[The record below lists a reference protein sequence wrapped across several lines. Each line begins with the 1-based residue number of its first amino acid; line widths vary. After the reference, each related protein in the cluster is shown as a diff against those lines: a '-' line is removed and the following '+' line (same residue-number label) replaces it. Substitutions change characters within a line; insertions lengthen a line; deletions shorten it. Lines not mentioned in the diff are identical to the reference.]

1 MMKSVRFRMLAAAI
15 FATLSIVGFAQ
26 GGDTLQA
33 GGIVQDERVD
43 QLVQKHIK
51 INEAIG
57 SVDGFRLQVY
67 SESGA
72 NSKNKAQAALDEFK
86 ARFPDTPA
94 YLSFKSPNYRVRVG
108 DFRSRLDAQRFL
120 IGLTADYP
128 NAFIIEDKVNIPNA
142 E

>member
-1 MMKSVRFRMLAAAI
+1 MMNSRLLKFFTVAA
-15 FATLSIVGFAQ
+15 FAGLTLGSYAQ
-26 GGDTLQA
+26 ASDSLVA

-51 INEAIG
+51 INETAGAI
-57 SVDGFRLQVY
+57 DGFRLQVF
-67 SESGA
+67 SESGV
-72 NSKNKAQAALDEFK
+72 NSKNKAQAALDEFRN
-86 ARFPDTPA
+86 RFPDTPA

-128 NAFIIEDKVNIPNA
+128 NAFIIEDRVNIIHA

>member
-1 MMKSVRFRMLAAAI
+1 MMKRLLFGTVAAAL
-15 FATLSIVGFAQ
+15 FTMLSPRSFAQ
-26 GGDTLQA
+26 AGDTLA
-33 GGIVQDERVD
+33 AVVQDERVD

-51 INEAIG
+51 INESAG
-57 SVDGFRLQVY
+57 AVDGFRVQVF
-67 SESGA
+67 SESGV
-72 NSKNKAQAALDEFK
+72 NSKNKAQAAHDEFRN
-86 ARFPDTPA
+86 RFPDTPA

-128 NAFIIEDKVNIPNA
+128 NAFIIEDRVNIIHA